1 MNKPQMIEI
10 DGSYGEGGG
19 QIVRT
24 SVALSAL
31 TGIPVRLK
39 NIRRNRPKPGLAA
52 QHVRAIEALARISG
66 AETRGVHLESEEI
79 EFIPGRISAGSYDV
93 DIGTAG
99 SVTLLIQCVLPALT
113 AAEGPVTITVRGG
126 TDVRWSPTV
135 DYLEHVALPAMRLFG
150 VTASFRCERRGY
162 YPRGGGVV
170 VLSTR
175 PSRLRP
181 ARVDVVDKSI
191 CGISHCGS
199 LPEHVARRQADA
211 ALDLLR
217 EKGYDA
223 RIDVQIV
230 SSSSPGSGITLWS
243 GFRGSSALGE
253 RGVRAEDV
261 GREAAN
267 FLIEELNAG
276 ASVDVHLADQLIP
289 YIALAGGEYTTREIS
304 SHTRTNIWTA
314 QRILGCRI
322 DIDEGDVFRIHSTG
336 SG

>member
-1 MNKPQMIEI
+1 MKKPQMIEI

-31 TGIPVRLK
+31 TGIPVRIK

-52 QHVRAIEALARISG
+52 QHVRAIEALARISR

-99 SVTLLIQCVLPALT
+99 SVTLLIQCLLPALT
-113 AAEGPVTITVRGG
+113 AAEGPVTVTVRGG

-135 DYLEHVALPAMRLFG
+135 DYLEYVALPAMRLFG
-150 VTASFRCERRGY
+150 VAASFRCERRGY

-170 VLSTR
+170 VLSTS
-175 PSRLRP
+175 PSKLRH
-181 ARVDVVDKSI
+181 ARVERIDESI
-191 CGISHCGS
+191 RGISHCGS

-211 ALDLLR
+211 ALELLR
-217 EKGYDA
+217 ENGYEA
-223 RIDVQIV
+223 RIETQTV

-267 FLIEELNAG
+267 TIIEEMRAG

-289 YIALAGGEYTTREIS
+289 YIALAGGEYTAREIS

-322 DIDEGDVFRIHSTG
+322 DIDEGEVFRIHSTG